1 MPDEKVNLKIP
12 GIVDEKLVR
21 RGDHTELYQGVQE
34 QFRRRVAI
42 KIHTADGMKDEAL
55 EQFQRECA
63 VMGDLSNHP
72 YIVTYFKSGIRKR
85 SPYVVSEWLDD
96 GTLADRL
103 AGGDAL
109 DWRTAV
115 DIGVKLA
122 GALETAH
129 RAGILHRKIKPQD
142 VFQSPF
148 GEPLIGDFRLDT
160 TDESRS
166 GDPYDALLHAAPEL
180 AKEGARTEDARTD
193 VYALASV
200 IFTLIRG
207 RAPFLEADDEPLVRV
222 KGRALTAT
230 PPPLPDVPGV
240 VQTVLGWALRPDP
253 DQRPQTAQAF
263 GRALQAAQTATGEP
277 QSRLQIR
284 PRTVED
290 RGLPEPSIPAAAFL
304 AGTPTAPAAAP
315 PPAAPPPAPAA
326 APPPP
331 AAAPPLPEAPP
342 PAPAAA
348 PPAPPA
354 ATEPGAAPPPGSF
367 APPSAPAVT
376 NLPPPPGAPP
386 PPAAPAP
393 PPPAAPAPPP
403 PAAPA
408 PPPPADPPAPP
419 PVVPAPEAAPVPA
432 PAPAPAAPV
441 DARPSSPHP
450 TPEAPVPVAPA
461 ADAAPVV
468 PAAAPAAVEAA
479 AAFSPG
485 SLIED
490 VRNLINQAMQA
501 YVGTPQLE
509 KIEAIEARLE
519 EPLRVAIAGKVK
531 AGKSTL
537 LNGLVG
543 EELAPTD
550 AGECT
555 KVVTWYTDGIT
566 YRATLH
572 GRDGTEM
579 PTAFSRESGALDI
592 DLSGKDAE
600 SIERIVIEWPS
611 SALGEMSLIDT
622 PGIASI
628 STDVSART
636 TRFLTASDDDDGQ
649 ADAVI
654 YLMRHFHPTDV
665 RFLESFHDDELARPN
680 PINAIGVLSRAD
692 ELSGN
697 TADAME
703 TATRVAARYRDDP
716 QIRRLCQTVVPV
728 AGLLAQAGPSLRQSE
743 YNLLERLAQLD
754 DRELE
759 VLLASVDRFT
769 DGDLVGNVTSIDREA
784 LLRRLGLYGVT
795 LSIGLIRSGEVDGSP
810 ALAKALVEKSG
821 LVELRETLMSQF
833 AARRDVL
840 KARAALHAIEQMV
853 RNDPPPGEA
862 AGPLMFD
869 AERIRTGAHVFSEI
883 QLFSSHRS
891 GAVDFRADDVD
902 EVERLLGVQG
912 FTPTSR
918 LGLDPAAT
926 TDEIRTAL
934 IDKARKWKTRAESP
948 MSDRDQQEAA
958 RVLVRT
964 CEGMLVGLH

>member
-1 MPDEKVNLKIP
+1 MPDEKVDLKIP
-12 GIVDEKLVR
+12 GIVDERLIR

-42 KIHTADGMKDEAL
+42 KIHTADGVKDEAL
-55 EQFQRECA
+55 EQFERECA

-85 SPYVVSEWLDD
+85 RPYVVSEWLDD
-96 GTLADRL
+96 GTLFDRL
-103 AGGDAL
+103 AGGDSI

-148 GEPLIGDFRLDT
+148 GEPLIGDFRLDPA
-160 TDESRS
+160 DESRS

-180 AKEGARTEDARTD
+180 STDGARDDDARSD

-200 IFTLIRG
+200 IFTLVRG

-222 KGRALTAT
+222 KGRALTGS
-230 PPPLPDVPGV
+230 PPPLDDVPEV
-240 VQTVLGWALRPDP
+240 VQTVLKWALRPDP
-253 DQRPQTAQAF
+253 DHRPQTAQEF

-290 RGLPEPSIPAAAFL
+290 RSLPEPSIPAAAFM
-304 AGTPTAPAAAP
+304 AGAPAAAP
-315 PPAAPPPAPAA
+315 APTAPAPAAPEAPAPAAPAATPPPAAAPEPAAPPAP
-326 APPPP
+326 PPPP
-331 AAAPPLPEAPP
+331 AAAPPPP
-342 PAPAAA
+342 PAA
-348 PPAPPA
+348 
-354 ATEPGAAPPPGSF
+354 AAPPPGSF
-367 APPSAPAVT
+367 APPAAPPVD
-376 NLPPPPGAPP
+376 LPPPPTAP

-393 PPPAAPAPPP
+393 PPAAP

-408 PPPPADPPAPP
+408 PPPPPAAPP
-419 PVVPAPEAAPVPA
+419 PPPPPPTEA
-432 PAPAPAAPV
+432 
-441 DARPSSPHP
+441 
-450 TPEAPVPVAPA
+450 PEAPVASPPPPPTEAPAPPAAPAPLPPQPTAPAEPVAPA
-461 ADAAPVV
+461 TDAPTI
-468 PAAAPAAVEAA
+468 PTPAPAGAS

-485 SLIED
+485 ALIDD
-490 VRNLINQAMQA
+490 VRNLINKAMQA
-501 YVGTPQLE
+501 YAGTPQQS

-572 GRDGTEM
+572 GRDGTET
-579 PTAFSRESGALDI
+579 PTAFSRENGALDI
-592 DLSGKDAE
+592 DLGGNDAG
-600 SIERIVIEWPS
+600 SIERIVVEWPS

-636 TRFLTASDDDDGQ
+636 TRFLTASEDDDGQ

-703 TATRVAARYRDDP
+703 TATRVAGRYRDDP

-795 LSIGLIRSGEVDGSP
+795 LSIRLIRSGEVDGSP
-810 ALAKALVEKSG
+810 GLARALVEKSG

-840 KARAALHAIEQMV
+840 KARAALHAIEQLV
-853 RNDPPPGEA
+853 RNEPPPDDGS
-862 AGPLMFD
+862 GPILFD
-869 AERIRTGAHVFSEI
+869 AERIRTGAHVFAEI

-891 GAVDFRADDVD
+891 GAVAFGESDVD
-902 EVERLLGVQG
+902 EVERLLGVHG
-912 FTPTSR
+912 FAPAGR
-918 LGLDPAAT
+918 LGLEPTAT

-934 IDKARKWKTRAESP
+934 IDLARKWKTKAESP